1 MSIALDEKKQETN
14 LEGSKHNISERIY
27 LPSVDVFESEKE
39 IQFSIEIPGVSED
52 SIDITIDKGI
62 LAIEARRNYQ
72 VQEKFQKGLN
82 ENAVFVYSRKF
93 QIGKPVD
100 VDQTVAKLEDGV
112 LKVHLKK
119 IESIKKKVEILSQK
133 S

>member
-1 MSIALDEKKQETN
+1 MSIALDEKKQEVN
-14 LEGSKHNISERIY
+14 SENKKPMNSEKVY
-27 LPSVDVFESEKE
+27 LPAVNVYETEKE
-39 IQFSIEIPGVSED
+39 IQFAVEIPGVSED

-62 LAIEARRNYQ
+62 LSIEAKRPYQ
-72 VQEKFQKGLN
+72 IHEKFRKGQN
-82 ENAVFVYSRKF
+82 ENTVFVYSRKF

-112 LKVHLKK
+112 LKIHLKK
-119 IESIKKKVEILSQK
+119 MGATKKKVEILAQK